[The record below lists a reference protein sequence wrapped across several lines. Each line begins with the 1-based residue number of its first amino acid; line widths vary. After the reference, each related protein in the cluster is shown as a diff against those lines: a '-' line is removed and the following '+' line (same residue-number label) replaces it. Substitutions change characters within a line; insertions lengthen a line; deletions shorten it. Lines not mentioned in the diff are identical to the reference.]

1 MNAVIEQIE
10 KEIRLAE
17 KEIAKME
24 AEMQRLD
31 GKLEE
36 HKDRK
41 AMLLDMLK
49 LAKEEAQKSAERND
63 K

>member
-10 KEIRLAE
+10 KEIQLTE

-41 AMLLDMLK
+41 VMLADMLK
-49 LAKEEAQKSAERND
+49 LSKEEVQKSAERND
-63 K
+63 

>member
-10 KEIRLAE
+10 KEIQLAE
-17 KEIAKME
+17 KDIAKME

-41 AMLLDMLK
+41 AMLVDMPR

-63 K
+63 

>member
-1 MNAVIEQIE
+1 MNVVIDQIE
-10 KEIRLAE
+10 KEIQLAG
-17 KEIAKME
+17 KEIVKME

-41 AMLLDMLK
+41 AMLVDMLR
-49 LAKEEAQKSAERND
+49 LAKEEAKKNAERN